1 MNANVSHTT
10 LFGALFL
17 FTLLSG
23 VWLSHSGRPIHGAIF
38 TLHKLIAL
46 AAAIAFG
53 VIAYRLYQAGDL
65 RAIVQLTAL
74 AVTGILFLG
83 LFISGAWLS
92 RGALPAQTVLRIHQI
107 APLLALVSSA
117 ATLYRLASGGL

>member
-1 MNANVSHTT
+1 MNVNVSQTA

-23 VWLSHSGRPIHGAIF
+23 VWLSHSGRPLPGVLF
-38 TLHKLIAL
+38 TVHKLIAV

-53 VIAYRLYQAGDL
+53 VIVYRLYQAGDL

-92 RGALPAQTVLRIHQI
+92 RGELPAQTVLWIHQI

-117 ATLYRLASGGL
+117 ATLVRLASGGL